1 MQCCTIHRTPQKT
14 PVLTSKDPFARH
26 PCEKMDTLLLTS
38 INAKKSLWQ
47 QVCEDYEAE
56 LHRPSSTDCTASS
69 SVSSQV
75 SHYSS
80 STHSPVFYGL
90 TTAKVFADISHMTD
104 WDPFPDLSG
113 CSVAGKP
120 SSPSQKHLSS
130 SPQLPLHLG
139 PPWAVWNDSAS
150 VSEVKSSLLLP
161 KLKHSVTSFMEKIV
175 FPVLLPG
182 LEALLSEVQKHE
194 CSEEDRMGFN
204 PFDFLT
210 EWLYNH
216 NPGRHGEAAVRIWDI
231 PFVKDILNR
240 NPNRDLGERCGV
252 AKLVQQFWAL
262 QDNQE
267 TSEMTDSGPF
277 DIISHLASPTPPC
290 MPKVPTPP
298 AMKTNE
304 ATEWLTPN
312 LCSAEEMSSTLTS
325 NNFLCPVKNVKCQ
338 FNHKILQY

>member
-1 MQCCTIHRTPQKT
+1 
-14 PVLTSKDPFARH
+14 
-26 PCEKMDTLLLTS
+26 MDTLLLTS

-120 SSPSQKHLSS
+120 SSPM
-130 SPQLPLHLG
+130 
-139 PPWAVWNDSAS
+139 
-150 VSEVKSSLLLP
+150 SEGKSSLLLP

-277 DIISHLASPTPPC
+277 DIISHLVSPTPPC